1 MGKAV
6 EDGAVPLAVA
16 AEEGHGI
23 GAVLL
28 LDLIEL
34 PGDGLI
40 GLVPAD
46 GLEPALAPLAYP
58 AQRGFDA
65 ILPVDKVPQGGALC
79 AQVAVVVGVLRG
91 ALHPDDFPV
100 LHIAVHA
107 AVVAGA
113 ADGAQGVLDLNAGV
127 RARNLGLDFRFK
139 LSQRF
144 SLLKSR

>member
-1 MGKAV
+1 MGHVRTCAGAGGDFVGDDHGGAAGGVVGAEVHAAEHMGKAV

-46 GLEPALAPLAYP
+46 GLELALAPLAHP
-58 AQRGFDA
+58 AQ
-65 ILPVDKVPQGGALC
+65 GG
-79 AQVAVVVGVLRG
+79 
-91 ALHPDDFPV
+91 
-100 LHIAVHA
+100 
-107 AVVAGA
+107 
-113 ADGAQGVLDLNAGV
+113 
-127 RARNLGLDFRFK
+127 
-139 LSQRF
+139 
-144 SLLKSR
+144 

>member
-113 ADGAQGVLDLNAGV
+113 ADGAQGVLDLDSGIGTGD
-127 RARNLGLDFRFK
+127 LGFDFLFK
-139 LSQRF
+139 LSQRI